1 MVQISNAYRGGAKFN
16 SFTSA
21 REVSPK
27 GVFTV
32 SIAGRWYNVETNYEA
47 FRRDA
52 FSHDSFAAQR
62 QSINLTNIAGEGT
75 VNTDGLW
82 RREQNDWSLGS
93 GQLFL
98 DRPLSV
104 SNRFYKSKGINPWT
118 KWELS
123 LLHDTVQKTGPGG
136 TLVKAIAAGV
146 YVYAVTSTGVFYT
159 SDYSTWQEVKDGTT
173 SITAGKDIATNGTYV
188 WVADGTHNVKVWSVG
203 STTQQTNLTDAGKAF
218 YAVSWQLDKLFAATG
233 STVSVATSSSALTPL
248 WTHPSADFRWT
259 SFATCQGAVYMAGSV
274 PSSTSYK
281 NGAVYFSTYN
291 ASITSTNM
299 NVPIVALPLTNGEYV
314 TALYGYLNFMFIGS
328 NHGVRMA
335 QPSQNNYLTAG
346 ALIPALNEKVTRPV
360 TGFTGSGQY
369 VWFTWNNYDG
379 ASSGLG
385 RMNLSSFV
393 DALEPAY
400 ASDLM
405 ITTSTATS
413 MTLDWCPITNGPLI
427 SNTGSGIYT
436 EATTYVTSGFM
447 DSGRITY
454 GIPDDK
460 IAAFIHFN
468 VSKSVGDV
476 YGYLSTNGGDF
487 SLTAMM
493 PPPLMSSDYQITPS
507 PRGEYFNVKLV
518 LEAAPSGSQVT
529 RWTLRSAPAI
539 ATETL
544 ITQVIDLADIVN
556 VNGIDYSYDPYEEYM
571 YIDSLRRSQQII
583 SYLEGPISA
592 DVIITDCRWVPYE
605 RRDNF
610 QGGYRGN
617 LIVKM
622 KTINGFTLDP
632 QPTY

>member
-1 MVQISNAYRGGAKFN
+1 MVQISNAYRGGSRFN
-16 SFTSA
+16 AYTSA
-21 REVSPK
+21 KEVSPK

-98 DRPLSV
+98 DRQGSV
-104 SNRFYKSKGINPWT
+104 SNRFYKSKGINPWK

-136 TLVKAIAAGV
+136 TTVKVIAAGN
-146 YVYAVTSTGVFYT
+146 YVYAVTTTGVFFT
-159 SDYSTWQEVKDGTT
+159 SDYSSWTEVLDGTSHVT
-173 SITAGKDIATNGTYV
+173 TGKDIATNGSFV
-188 WVADGTHNVKVWSVG
+188 WVADGTDYIKTWTVG
-203 STTQQTNLTDAGKAF
+203 TTTQGTSVHQTSVSF
-218 YAVSWQLDKLFAATG
+218 YAVSWQLDKLICAADSTLYVATG
-233 STVSVATSSSALTPL
+233 GSGVSSL
-248 WTHPSADFRWT
+248 WTHPNSAFRWT
-259 SFATCQGAVYMAGSV
+259 SFATCQGAVYMGGSV
-274 PSSTSYK
+274 PTATTYK
-281 NGAVYFSTYN
+281 NGGVYFSSFNGTG
-291 ASITSTNM
+291 TGTGL
-299 NVPIVALPLTNGEYV
+299 NVPVSALPLTNGEYV
-314 TALYGYLNFMFIGS
+314 TALYGYLNFLFIGT
-328 NHGVRMA
+328 NNGVRMA
-335 QPSQNNYLTAG
+335 QPASNNYLTAG
-346 ALIPALNEKVTRPV
+346 AIIPSANEPVSRPV
-360 TGFTGSGQY
+360 TGFTGNGRY

-379 ASSGLG
+379 VSSGLG
-385 RMNLSSFV
+385 RMDISTFV
-393 DALEPAY
+393 DSLEPAY

-405 ITTSTATS
+405 ITTSSATNLQ
-413 MTLDWCPITNGPLI
+413 LDWCPITNGPLI
-427 SNTGSGIYT
+427 ANPGDGIYT
-436 EATTYVTSGFM
+436 QSTTYVATGSM

-460 IAAFIHFN
+460 IATFIHFN
-468 VSKSVGDV
+468 VSQSVGDV
-476 YGYLSTNGGDF
+476 YGYLSYNDSPF
-487 SLTAMM
+487 SLAAFM
-493 PPPLMSSDYQITPS
+493 PPPNLSSDYQITPAT
-507 PRGEYFNVKLV
+507 RGEYFNVKIV
-518 LEAAPSGSQVT
+518 LESAPTSSSLT

-556 VNGIDYSYDPYEEYM
+556 VNGIDYTYDPYEEYL
-571 YIDSLRRSQQII
+571 YIDNLRRNQSIVFYQ
-583 SYLEGPISA
+583 EGPISA
-592 DVIITDCRWVPYE
+592 DVIITDVRWVPYE

-622 KTINGFTLDP
+622 KTINGFTLNP